1 MTGQYTGYRKYSF
14 ILVRELRALLH
25 LVWNPGIKVK

>member
-1 MTGQYTGYRKYSF
+1 MTEKYTGYRKFGF
-14 ILVRELRALLH
+14 IVLRELRALLH